1 MRLTLLNSTETND
14 ILSWE
19 VPYSN
24 YKIKTIRFAS
34 TLDNPYLIAS
44 YNEDVRQIV
53 LVNSMNEGDTEIVYN
68 TTFFTVSFKIGFIPK
83 PCSLSNITEVEIELV
98 EV

>member
-19 VPYSN
+19 VPYPN
-24 YKIKTIRFAS
+24 YKIKTIRFVS

-53 LVNSMNEGDTEIVYN
+53 STNTINDGDTDIVYN
-68 TTFFTVSFKIGFIPK
+68 TAVFTISFKIGFIPK
-83 PCSLSNITEVEIELV
+83 PFSLSNITEVEIELL